1 MCGIAGVYLLDSSLK
16 VNLDSMLD
24 TLLDEIEH
32 RGGDATGF
40 VALSDEGVVE
50 WQKASCDARDFSKG
64 RRRVPE
70 GTRTILA
77 HTRWAT
83 QGLPA
88 FTENNH
94 PLKRGSFYAIHNGHV
109 SNDHQLFKLAG
120 RERFGQVDSEAVPAR
135 LASLGKLQ
143 ALSIV
148 MEEIEGGAAIAAVD
162 EKNPKDLALARGYQS
177 PLFVLRTKKIVLFGS
192 TEDTVKVAYEKHV
205 GKLPKRAKIEQVKQ
219 GTMLFWRDGTLKR
232 STFKEYSPPKV
243 VYTSLPKVT
252 LPWVEVNGMSPKELP
267 ASTGWDKYE
276 GDLID
281 CDACGIEV
289 SWKVAEYRTEPDH
302 DQTWHLCQDCA
313 GDWDYEGRNNGD
325 VIPGVLSHSV
335 YEDVEFS
342 EEPSEVSKAI
352 LDRFLAESEVA

>member
-1 MCGIAGVYLLDSSLK
+1 MCGIAGVYLLDGSLK

-24 TLLDEIEH
+24 TMLDDIEH

-50 WQKASCDARDFSKG
+50 WQKAACDARDFAKG

-88 FTENNH
+88 FMENNH
-94 PLKRGSFYAIHNGHV
+94 PLKRGAFYAIHNGHV
-109 SNDHQLFKLAG
+109 SNDQQLFKLSG
-120 RERFGQVDSEAVPAR
+120 RERYGQVDSEAVPAR

-162 EKNPKDLALARGYQS
+162 ESNPKDLALARGYQS

-192 TEDTVKVAYEKHV
+192 TRETVENAYTKHV
-205 GKLPKRAKIEQVKQ
+205 GALPKRAKIEEVKQ
-219 GTMLFWRDGTLKR
+219 GTMLYWKDGTLKR
-232 STFKEYSPPKV
+232 STFKPYSPPKV
-243 VYTSLPKVT
+243 VYKMPKVT
-252 LPWVEVNGMSPKELP
+252 LPWVEVNGTSPME
-267 ASTGWDKYE
+267 TGEVRWARADE
-276 GDLID
+276 DWLE
-281 CDACGIEV
+281 CDYCQETI
-289 SWKVAEYRTEPDH
+289 SWRDAEYRKDDEAEFSFVFCKSCAAE
-302 DQTWHLCQDCA
+302 WEA
-313 GDWDYEGRNNGD
+313 GDEVPVEWSSTSEDLSEVNRAILESFRSNG
-325 VIPGVLSHSV
+325 
-335 YEDVEFS
+335 
-342 EEPSEVSKAI
+342 SEVS
-352 LDRFLAESEVA
+352 

>member
-1 MCGIAGVYLLDSSLK
+1 MCGIAGVYLLDDSLK

-24 TLLDEIEH
+24 TMLDEIDH

-40 VALSDEGVVE
+40 VAVSDEGVVE
-50 WQKASCDARDFSKG
+50 WQKAACDARDFAKG
-64 RRRVPE
+64 RRRVPQ

-88 FTENNH
+88 FMENNH

-109 SNDHQLFKLAG
+109 SNDHKLFELAG

-162 EKNPKDLALARGYQS
+162 ERSPKDLALARGYQS

-192 TEDTVKVAYEKHV
+192 TVGVVKDCYEKHV
-205 GKLPKRAKIEQVKQ
+205 GKLPKRAVIEDVAE
-219 GTMLFWRDGTLKR
+219 GTMLYWRDGTLKR
-232 STFKEYSPPKV
+232 SSFDAYSPPKV
-243 VYTSLPKVT
+243 VWKSPNIT
-252 LPWVEVNGMSPKELP
+252 LPWKEMVGVAPKEI
-267 ASTGWDKYE
+267 AAATGWDKYE
-276 GDLID
+276 GDILD
-281 CDACGIEV
+281 CDGCG
-289 SWKVAEYRTEPDH
+289 SKVPWNLADYKVDPDDH
-302 DQTWHLCQDCA
+302 QTWQLCQDCSA
-313 GDWDYEGRNNGD
+313 DWDYEGVPSGD
-325 VIPGVLSHSV
+325 FIPGT
-335 YEDVEFS
+335 YEEVTFS
-342 EEPSEVSKAI
+342 EDPSEVSKAI
-352 LDRFLAESEVA
+352 IAQFVAESEGR

>member
-1 MCGIAGVYLLDSSLK
+1 MCGIAGVYLLDGSLK

-50 WQKASCDARDFSKG
+50 WQKAACGARDFAKG

-83 QGLPA
+83 LGLPA
-88 FTENNH
+88 FMENNH
-94 PLKRGSFYAIHNGHV
+94 PLKRGSFYAIHNGHI
-109 SNDHQLFKLAG
+109 SNHHKLFELAG
-120 RERFGQVDSEAVPAR
+120 REGFGQVDSEAVPAR

-148 MEEIEGGAAIAAVD
+148 MEEVEGGAAIAAVD
-162 EKNPKDLALARGYQS
+162 ETHPKDLALARGYQS

-192 TEDTVKVAYEKHV
+192 TQDTVKVAYEKHV

-219 GTMLFWRDGTLKR
+219 GTLLYWREGTLKR
-232 STFKEYSPPKV
+232 STFKPYSPPKV
-243 VYTSLPKVT
+243 SYTLPNVT
-252 LPWVEVNGMSPKELP
+252 LPWKDLQGYPKEI
-267 ASTGWDKYE
+267 SQFVRWDNDEDWLACDSCGVEKEWKALEYVEDDE
-276 GDLID
+276 GFTEAL
-281 CDACGIEV
+281 CDMCYSNYV
-289 SWKVAEYRTEPDH
+289 RRS
-302 DQTWHLCQDCA
+302 
-313 GDWDYEGRNNGD
+313 GD
-325 VIPGVLSHSV
+325 VIPGV
-335 YEDVEFS
+335 YEEVTFS
-342 EEPSEVSKAI
+342 EDISDVNEAI
-352 LDRFLAESEVA
+352 LQKFLADSEVA

>member
-1 MCGIAGVYLLDSSLK
+1 MCGIAGVYLLDDSLK

-24 TLLDEIEH
+24 TMLDDIEH

-50 WQKASCDARDFSKG
+50 WQKASCGARDFSKG

-88 FTENNH
+88 FVENNH
-94 PLKRGSFYAIHNGHV
+94 PLRRGSFYAIHNGHV
-109 SNDHQLFKLAG
+109 SNDHKLFQLAG

-162 EKNPKDLALARGYQS
+162 EKHPKDLALARGYQS

-192 TEDTVKVAYEKHV
+192 TRQTVENAYTDHV
-205 GKLPKRAKIEQVKQ
+205 GALPKRAKIEEVKQ
-219 GTMLFWRDGTLKR
+219 GTMLYWRDGTLKR
-232 STFKEYSPPKV
+232 STFQAYSPPKV

-252 LPWVEVNGMSPKELP
+252 LPWREIEGVSPKEI
-267 ASTGWDKYE
+267 AAATGWDKYE

-289 SWKVAEYRTEPDH
+289 SWKVASYRH
-302 DQTWHLCQDCA
+302 DDDANQSWQLCQDCVA
-313 GDWDYEGRNNGD
+313 DWDYEGKGTGD
-325 VIPGVLSHSV
+325 FVPGV
-335 YEDVEFS
+335 YEDVTFS
-342 EEPSEVSKAI
+342 DDPSEVSKAI
-352 LDRFLAESEVA
+352 LDQFLAESEVG

>member
-1 MCGIAGVYLLDSSLK
+1 MCGIAGVYLLDGSLK

-50 WQKASCDARDFSKG
+50 WQKASCDARDFAKG

-88 FTENNH
+88 FMENNH

-109 SNDHQLFKLAG
+109 SNDHKLFELAG

-135 LASLGKLQ
+135 LASLGKLA
-143 ALSIV
+143 ALPIV
-148 MEEIEGGAAIAAVD
+148 MEEIQGSAAIAAVD
-162 EKNPKDLALARGYQS
+162 ESNPKDLALARGYQS

-192 TEDTVKVAYEKHV
+192 TRDTVKVAYEKHV
-205 GKLPKRAKIEQVKQ
+205 GKLPKRAKIEAIPQ
-219 GTMLFWRDGTLKR
+219 GTMLLFRDGTLKR
-232 STFKEYSPPKV
+232 STFKHYDPPKV
-243 VYTSLPKVT
+243 SYKLPSVV
-252 LPWVEVNGMSPKELP
+252 LPWKDIDGSPKEISQF
-267 ASTGWDKYE
+267 ARWDTVDDE
-276 GDLID
+276 DWTT
-281 CDACGIEV
+281 CDSCGVEK
-289 SWKVAEYRTEPDH
+289 SWKSFEYVEEADGFTEALCDDCYVAFLRRT
-302 DQTWHLCQDCA
+302 
-313 GDWDYEGRNNGD
+313 GD
-325 VIPGVLSHSV
+325 VIPGV
-335 YEDVEFS
+335 YEEIT
-342 EEPSEVSKAI
+342 PSQADINEAI
-352 LDRFLAESEVA
+352 LASFRANVNEYGLGDSEAS